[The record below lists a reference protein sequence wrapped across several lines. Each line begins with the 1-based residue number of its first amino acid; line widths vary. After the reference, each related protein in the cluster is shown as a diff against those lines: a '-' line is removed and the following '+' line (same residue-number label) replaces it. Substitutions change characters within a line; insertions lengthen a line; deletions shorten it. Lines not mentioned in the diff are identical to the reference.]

1 MGGYVATIGMFDG
14 VHQGHQ
20 FVLHHVVQ
28 QAQERG
34 LQSLC
39 ITFDHS
45 PRQEQVLTPLDE
57 KLRLIRQTGIGHIE
71 VLAFTPE
78 LKSLTARQFM
88 EQVLKEHLHVCV
100 LLTGYDNR
108 FGYNRKEGFD
118 DYVRYGHELGIEVIA
133 LPPLPQHPS
142 NTQHP
147 SPITQVSS
155 SVIRQLLTEGQVE
168 EAAACMGHSYT
179 ITGHVTHGEHMGTGM
194 GYPTANLVADDPSQL
209 IPASGVYAVY
219 VFPNTQR
226 PSPDTQ
232 PSPNTQCP
240 LPYKGM
246 MNIGTRPTFG
256 KHPQTLEVHLLHYHG
271 DLYDQQLSVS
281 FVSRLREERRF
292 ENAETLKEQIKQ
304 DAIKAEQVL

>member
-20 FVLHHVVQ
+20 FVLQHVVQ
-28 QAQERG
+28 QARERG

-57 KLRLIRQTGIGHIE
+57 KLRLIRQTGIDHIK

-88 EQVLKEHLHVCV
+88 EQVLKAQLHVSV

-108 FGYNRKEGFD
+108 FGHNREEGFN

-133 LPPLPQHPS
+133 LPPL
-142 NTQHP
+142 TQQS
-147 SPITQVSS
+147 SPNTQVSS

-168 EAAACMGHSYT
+168 EAAACMGHCYT
-179 ITGHVTHGEHMGTGM
+179 ITGYVTHGEHVGTGM

-219 VFPNTQR
+219 V
-226 PSPDTQ
+226 
-232 PSPNTQCP
+232 SPNIQHPTTITQHP

-256 KHPQTLEVHLLHYHG
+256 EHPQTLEVHLLHYQG
-271 DLYDQQLSVS
+271 DLYDQRLSVS

-292 ENAETLKEQIKQ
+292 ENAEILKEQIKQ
-304 DAIKAEQVL
+304 DAIQAEQVL

>member
-20 FVLHHVVQ
+20 FVLQHVVQ
-28 QAQERG
+28 QARERG

-57 KLRLIRQTGIGHIE
+57 KLRLIRQTGIDHIE

-88 EQVLKEHLHVCV
+88 EQVLKAQLHVSV

-108 FGYNRKEGFD
+108 FGHNREEGFD

-133 LPPLPQHPS
+133 LPPLTQQSSP
-142 NTQHP
+142 NTH
-147 SPITQVSS
+147 VSS

-168 EAAACMGHSYT
+168 EAAACMGHCYT
-179 ITGHVTHGEHMGTGM
+179 ITGYVTHGEHVGTGM

-219 VFPNTQR
+219 V
-226 PSPDTQ
+226 
-232 PSPNTQCP
+232 SPNIQHPTTITQHSSS
-240 LPYKGM
+240 YKGM

-256 KHPQTLEVHLLHYHG
+256 EHPQTLEVHLLHYQG
-271 DLYDQQLSVS
+271 DLYDQRLSVS

-292 ENAETLKEQIKQ
+292 ENAEILKEQIKQ
-304 DAIKAEQVL
+304 DAIQAEQVL

>member
-1 MGGYVATIGMFDG
+1 MKGFVATIGMFDG

-20 FVLHHVVQ
+20 FVLRHVVQ

-34 LQSLC
+34 MQSLC

-57 KLRLIRQTGIGHIE
+57 KLRLIRQTGIDHIE

-88 EQVLKEHLHVCV
+88 TQVLKEQLGVSL

-108 FGYNRKEGFD
+108 FGHNREEGFD
-118 DYVRYGHELGIEVIA
+118 DYVRYGQKLGIEVRS
-133 LPPLPQHPS
+133 LPPAPS
-142 NTQHP
+142 EGEGEA
-147 SPITQVSS
+147 VSS
-155 SVIRQLLTEGQVE
+155 SLIRQLLTNGNVE
-168 EAAACMGHSYT
+168 EAAVCMGHRYT
-179 ITGHVTHGEHMGTGM
+179 ITGRVTHGEHVGTGM
-194 GYPTANLVADDPSQL
+194 GYPTANLVPDDPCQL

-219 VFPNTQR
+219 VSPNTQH
-226 PSPDTQ
+226 
-232 PSPNTQCP
+232 PSPNTQHP
-240 LPYKGM
+240 SPYKGM

-256 KHPQTLEVHLLHYHG
+256 AHPQTLEVHLLHYQG

-292 ENAETLKEQIKQ
+292 DNAETLKEQIRQ
-304 DAIKAEQVL
+304 DAIQVEKVL

>member
-20 FVLHHVVQ
+20 FVLQHVVQ
-28 QAQERG
+28 QARERG

-57 KLRLIRQTGIGHIE
+57 KLRLIRQTGIDHIE

-88 EQVLKEHLHVCV
+88 EQVLKAQLHVSV

-108 FGYNRKEGFD
+108 FGHNREEGFN

-133 LPPLPQHPS
+133 LPPLIQQS
-142 NTQHP
+142 
-147 SPITQVSS
+147 SPNTQVSS

-168 EAAACMGHSYT
+168 EAAACMGHRYT
-179 ITGHVTHGEHMGTGM
+179 ITGHVTHGEHVGTGM

-219 VFPNTQR
+219 VSPNIQHPT
-226 PSPDTQ
+226 SDTQ
-232 PSPNTQCP
+232 YPS
-240 LPYKGM
+240 PYKGM

-256 KHPQTLEVHLLHYHG
+256 EHPQTLEVHLLHYQG
-271 DLYDQQLSVS
+271 NLYDQRLSVS

-292 ENAETLKEQIKQ
+292 ENAEILKEQIKQ
-304 DAIKAEQVL
+304 DAIQAEQVL

>member
-1 MGGYVATIGMFDG
+1 MKGFVATIGMFDG

-20 FVLHHVVQ
+20 FVLRHVVQ

-57 KLRLIRQTGIGHIE
+57 KLRLIRQTGIDHIE

-88 EQVLKEHLHVCV
+88 TQVLKEQLGVSL

-108 FGYNRKEGFD
+108 FGHNREEGFD
-118 DYVRYGHELGIEVIA
+118 DYVRYGRELGIEVRS
-133 LPPLPQHPS
+133 LPPAPS
-142 NTQHP
+142 EGEGEA
-147 SPITQVSS
+147 VSS
-155 SVIRQLLTEGQVE
+155 SLIRQLLTNGNVE
-168 EAAACMGHSYT
+168 EAAVCMGHRYT
-179 ITGHVTHGEHMGTGM
+179 ITGRVTHGEHVGTGM
-194 GYPTANLVADDPSQL
+194 GYPTANLVPDDPCQL

-219 VFPNTQR
+219 V
-226 PSPDTQ
+226 
-232 PSPNTQCP
+232 SPNTQHP
-240 LPYKGM
+240 SPYKGM

-256 KHPQTLEVHLLHYHG
+256 AHPQTLEVHLLHYQG

-292 ENAETLKEQIKQ
+292 DNAETLKEQIRQ
-304 DAIKAEQVL
+304 DAIQVEKVL